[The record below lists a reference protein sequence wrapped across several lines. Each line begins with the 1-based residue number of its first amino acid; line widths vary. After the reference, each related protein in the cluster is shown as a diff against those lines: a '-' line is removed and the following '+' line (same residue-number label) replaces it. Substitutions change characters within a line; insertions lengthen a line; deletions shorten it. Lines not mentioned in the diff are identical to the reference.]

1 MRIAIDCDFE
11 MEYCRYEE
19 TVIVDIYII
28 LLVSCT
34 YVKTYIDVRNFEK
47 QVINFPEVITSIN
60 TSVKIYRTKKLNN
73 GSRVTGSAI

>member
-28 LLVSCT
+28 FV
-34 YVKTYIDVRNFEK
+34 
-47 QVINFPEVITSIN
+47 
-60 TSVKIYRTKKLNN
+60 
-73 GSRVTGSAI
+73 G